1 MTLQIDAFLAD
12 YQHVY
17 AEGTYTTLS
26 RQLRK
31 IDRQL
36 SDLRASGAIISA
48 DYSDMTAEDVKTY
61 GIYLRNR
68 ALSQSAIV
76 RDLGALRKMC
86 NYCGCPAVD
95 RARAQ
100 YPLIFYAPGKSRLPP
115 LSYEDYAKLMA
126 TLSDI
131 ERPYPLLRA
140 AASVAVAVGA
150 GLRPVEVAG
159 LRACDISLSK
169 GLLTVYTVKGGLT
182 YGKPRTAPI
191 RPEIRPVLARYMA
204 QRAQAPLTVAR
215 SEYLFCN
222 PTSGGPLASN
232 TFRVGKSQIESL
244 AGLTFDYRM
253 LRRTYAQLALDE
265 GAQVASV
272 SLVLG
277 HTNTRTTEDAYG
289 RIRPDMAIA
298 DITRRWSI

>member
-1 MTLQIDAFLAD
+1 MTQLDAFLAD
-12 YQHVY
+12 YRHVY
-17 AEGTYTTLS
+17 AEGTYVTLS

-36 SDLRASGAIISA
+36 IDLRASGAILSS
-48 DYSDMTAEDVKTY
+48 DYSDMTAEDIKTY
-61 GIYLRNR
+61 GVYLRNK

-76 RDLGALRKMC
+76 RDLGALRKIC

-100 YPLIFYAPGKSRLPP
+100 YPLIFYAPGKTRLPP
-115 LSYEDYAKLMA
+115 LSYEDYDTLVA
-126 TLSDI
+126 TLLDI
-131 ERPYPLLRA
+131 ERPFPLLRA

-159 LRACDISLSK
+159 LRACDVSLSK

-191 RPEIRPVLARYMA
+191 RPELRPILARYMA

-215 SEYLFCN
+215 SELVFCN
-222 PTSGGPLASN
+222 PSSGGALASN
-232 TFRVGKSQIESL
+232 TYRVGKSRIE
-244 AGLTFDYRM
+244 GLVGFKFDFRT

-265 GAQVASV
+265 GAQLASV

-277 HTNTRTTEDAYG
+277 HTNTRTTENAYG

-298 DITRRWSI
+298 DIVGRWSI

>member
-1 MTLQIDAFLAD
+1 MTQLDAFLAD

-36 SDLRASGAIISA
+36 GDLRASGAILSA
-48 DYSDMTAEDVKTY
+48 DYSDMTSEDVKTY
-61 GIYLRNR
+61 GIYLRNK

-76 RDLGALRKMC
+76 RDLGALRKIC
-86 NYCGCPAVD
+86 SYCGCNAVD

-100 YPLIFYAPGKSRLPP
+100 YPLIFYAPGKTRLPP
-115 LSYEDYAKLMA
+115 LSNENYN
-126 TLSDI
+126 TLIAALSSI
-131 ERPYPLLRA
+131 QRPWALLRSA
-140 AASVAVAVGA
+140 AAVAVSIGA

-159 LRACDISLSK
+159 LRACDVSLSK
-169 GLLTVYTVKGGLT
+169 GLLTVYIVKGGLT
-182 YGKPRTAPI
+182 YGKPRTVPI
-191 RPEIRPVLARYMA
+191 RPEFRPIIARYMA
-204 QRAQAPLTVAR
+204 QRAQAPPTISK
-215 SEYLFCN
+215 SELMFCN
-222 PTSGGPLASN
+222 PSSGGPLAAN
-232 TFRVGKSQIESL
+232 TFRVGKSHIE
-244 AGLTFDYRM
+244 ALTGIKFDFRQC
-253 LRRTYAQLALDE
+253 RRTYAQLAIDE

-298 DITRRWSI
+298 DIVGRWSI